1 MTTTEEQD
9 DLPPE
14 DPAAQALIRWQNEH
28 PQVWG
33 DQDENGVDIARLR
46 ENLKLTPAQR
56 LRKLDVGRKML
67 RLLQNARRRPTV
79 R

>member
-14 DPAAQALIRWQNEH
+14 DPAALALIRWQNEH

-67 RLLQNARRRPTV
+67 RLLQNARR
-79 R
+79 